1 MSLVYIQR
9 IEISREPPLFM
20 TAVIAIVGRPNVGK
34 STLFNRL
41 TRSRDALVD
50 DQPGVTR
57 DRLYASVHWGEAA
70 FTLVD
75 TGGFDESEDQPL
87 LAKVR
92 AQVLRAVED
101 ADRIIFMVAG
111 QDGLLPGDEEL
122 ADLLR
127 RTHKPVFLAV
137 NKIDGPEH
145 QDLLNDFYRLG
156 LEKVHA
162 ISAAHGYGVR
172 TFMDDVVRGL
182 PASKAVEEESD
193 SIRVAIVGRPNVG
206 KSSLIN
212 RILGFDRLV
221 VSDLPGTTRDSIDTL
236 CALNDQSYLFIDTAG
251 LRRKARVKEK
261 IDKFSMIKALRS
273 LDRCHIAVVVLDAAE
288 GVAEQD
294 ARICGYAFERGRGLV
309 IAVNKWD
316 LVKKDG
322 EKRRRLQDAMDR
334 QLHFVSFA
342 PRLNLAALTGAG
354 VHKLPG
360 IIVDLYRQFS
370 SRVATGSL
378 NKALQKILENKP
390 PPRVSNADLKVFYAT
405 QAQTK
410 PPTFV
415 VFVNRPDIVH
425 FSYHRFLINQ
435 LKENLS
441 LQKTPIKVV
450 FKKK

>member
-1 MSLVYIQR
+1 
-9 IEISREPPLFM
+9 M

-50 DQPGVTR
+50 NQPGVTR
-57 DRLYASVHWGEAA
+57 DRIYASATWGETV

-75 TGGFDESEDQPL
+75 TGGFDESEDEPL
-87 LAKVR
+87 LGKVR
-92 AQVLRAVED
+92 AQVLRAVEE

-111 QDGLLPGDEEL
+111 REGLLPGDEDL

-145 QDLLNDFYRLG
+145 QSLVSDFYRLG
-156 LEKVHA
+156 LDRVHA
-162 ISAAHGYGVR
+162 VSAAHGYGLR
-172 TFMDDVVRGL
+172 GFMDEVVGGL
-182 PASKAVEEESD
+182 PAPEVRKDEGD
-193 SIRVAIVGRPNVG
+193 TIRVAIVGRPNAG

-212 RILGFDRLV
+212 RILGSDRLV
-221 VSDLPGTTRDSIDTL
+221 VSELPGTTRDSIDTL
-236 CALNDQSYLFIDTAG
+236 CTLNGRPFLFIDTAG

-261 IDKFSMIKALRS
+261 VEKFSMIKALRS

-288 GVAEQD
+288 GIAEQD

-309 IAVNKWD
+309 LALNKWD
-316 LVKKDG
+316 LVKKDT
-322 EKRRRLQDAMDR
+322 ERVKRIKEAIDR

-342 PRLNLAALTGAG
+342 PRLNLSALTGAG

-360 IIVDLYRQFS
+360 VLVDLFGQFS
-370 SRVATGSL
+370 YRVATGSL
-378 NKALQKILENKP
+378 NKAVQDIVGSKP
-390 PPRVSNADLKVFYAT
+390 PPRVTRASLKVFYAT
-405 QAQTK
+405 QAETK

-415 VFVNRPDIVH
+415 IFVNRPELVH
-425 FSYHRFLINQ
+425 FSYHRFLVNQ
-435 LKENLS
+435 LKENLG
-441 LQKTPIKVV
+441 LLKTPIKVI
-450 FKKK
+450 FKKR

>member
-1 MSLVYIQR
+1 
-9 IEISREPPLFM
+9 M

-41 TRSRDALVD
+41 IRSRDALVD

-57 DRLYASVHWGEAA
+57 DRLYARVNWGETV

-75 TGGFDESEDQPL
+75 TGGFEESDHEPL
-87 LAKVR
+87 LDKVR
-92 AQVLRAVED
+92 EQVLRAIED

-111 QDGLLPGDEEL
+111 RDGLLPGDEEL

-145 QDLLNDFYRLG
+145 ENLASDFYRLG
-156 LEKVHA
+156 LEKVCA

-182 PASKAVEEESD
+182 PPSESMEEESD
-193 SIRVAIVGRPNVG
+193 SIRVAILGRPNVG

-251 LRRKARVKEK
+251 LKRKARVKEK
-261 IDKFSMIKALRS
+261 IEKFSMIKTLRS

-316 LVKKDG
+316 LVKKDDA
-322 EKRRRLQDAMDR
+322 KRRHLQDGIDR

-342 PRLNLAALTGAG
+342 PRLNLSALTGSG
-354 VHKLPG
+354 VQKLPG

-370 SRVATGSL
+370 SRVATATL
-378 NKALQKILENKP
+378 NKAIQGILENKP
-390 PPRVSNADLKVFYAT
+390 PPRVSNTDVKVFYAT

-415 VFVNRPDIVH
+415 VFVNRPDLVH
-425 FSYHRFLINQ
+425 FSYHRFLVNQ
-435 LKENLS
+435 LKESLG
-441 LQKTPIKVV
+441 LQKTPIRVV